1 MSMKTKLST
10 LWVIVMLNMA
20 YADILSL
27 YVPGIHEELAA
38 FAGGT
43 PITLLMLFGAIKI
56 QFPLAMIFLSRVLKL
71 RANRWANII
80 IGVTTIIFVV
90 GGGSLTPHYIF
101 IATVEVL
108 CMLAII
114 WLAWRLPVSED
125 SSSLAANT
133 SGVKN

>member
-1 MSMKTKLST
+1 MTTEIKLST

-43 PITLLMLFGAIKI
+43 PIVMLMLFGAVKI
-56 QFPLAMIFLSRVLKL
+56 QFPLAMIFLSRVLGVK
-71 RANRWANII
+71 ANRWANII
-80 IGVTTIIFVV
+80 IAVTTIIFVV
-90 GGGSLTPHYIF
+90 GGGSLMPHYIF
-101 IATVEVL
+101 IASIEVL

-114 WLAWRLPVSED
+114 WTAWRWKSDED
-125 SSSLAANT
+125 SAVSASRRAA
-133 SGVKN
+133 

>member
-1 MSMKTKLST
+1 MTTEIKLST

-43 PITLLMLFGAIKI
+43 PIVMLMLFGAVKI
-56 QFPLAMIFLSRVLKL
+56 QFPLAMIFLSRVLGVK
-71 RANRWANII
+71 ANRWANIVI
-80 IGVTTIIFVV
+80 AVTTIIFVV
-90 GGGSLTPHYIF
+90 GGGSLMPHYIF
-101 IATVEVL
+101 IASIEVL

-114 WLAWRLPVSED
+114 WTAWRWKSDGDSAVSV
-125 SSSLAANT
+125 SGRAA
-133 SGVKN
+133 

>member
-1 MSMKTKLST
+1 
-10 LWVIVMLNMA
+10 MLNMA

-27 YVPGIHEELAA
+27 YVPGIHEELSA
-38 FAGGT
+38 FAGDM

-80 IGVTTIIFVV
+80 VGVTTIIFVV
-90 GGGSLTPHYIF
+90 GGGSLTPHYLF

-114 WLAWRLPVSED
+114 RLAWRLPGTGQ
-125 SSSLAANT
+125 SSARADAA
-133 SGVKN
+133 GGLEI